1 MGYSFYIKSKLRSP
15 IYNNKKSLSAKMFFC
30 VTTKNLNWDIFA
42 KNLVTFKRWDEIIRM
57 KNFNI
62 MGVHLVLK
70 RGSQKTNI

>member
-1 MGYSFYIKSKLRSP
+1 
-15 IYNNKKSLSAKMFFC
+15 MFFS

-57 KNFNI
+57 KNFNT